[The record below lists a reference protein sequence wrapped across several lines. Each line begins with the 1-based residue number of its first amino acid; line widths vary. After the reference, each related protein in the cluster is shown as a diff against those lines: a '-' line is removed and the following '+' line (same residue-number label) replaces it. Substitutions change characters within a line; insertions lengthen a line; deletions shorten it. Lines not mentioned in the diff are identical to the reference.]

1 MITQDGGS
9 LNYLGQEIDEEGNRK
24 IVLDP
29 STGRQIPMTSSSP
42 KVLEFANKLQ
52 EEYGRKPDLN
62 VNRRRSLSPTPQVT
76 ESQTQSQ
83 APIETSSEVTLSGE
97 DNVSPYEGSE
107 QDFENINPVFDK
119 DKFQGTEVP
128 PSRLPPTPLPT
139 AQAQAEVEPEDDGE
153 IETYDKLLEKEGYDG
168 NNLANK
174 EKFIKELKRKYEIAE
189 DDELLPILNVYD
201 NILRRW
207 LSSTDEKLVY
217 YVILLLKY
225 GYIFRID
232 RKFKFFKN
240 EPQVLKE
247 VIFKNWKDVLRKI
260 YYSDEAFDFYR
271 RRWQNIYQD
280 LNEMPYVN
288 PELIEYVGLS
298 ILQLLFSLLDEDIIS
313 DSTDL
318 FLSDIKYD
326 DLRFSETR
334 NDDLK
339 YDKTR
344 IIQLLEYLSNDEET
358 KGVVPEVRVAMQID
372 VLCMHINTILSSK
385 YDIDYA
391 EILNSSK
398 AKDCDRRGKM
408 IPSLEN
414 IRNDK
419 MLFCKTDPDGCC
431 NKLEDFKNE
440 VASIIANTQLLE
452 TKEKVL
458 DMSLR
463 GNVDYY
469 DEFNKDIEKMSGLK
483 LDDFQVKILTELVGK
498 DGINNDLVSLL
509 SSGQHDYDD
518 ETNTLQH
525 GGGKRKGDRN
535 RKKNKEYLDGIILNV
550 CEKRHKKN
558 LSALKKNKWCTDEE
572 KKQIRKQLNDDKEYK
587 KIMLSTMNVDQNEYH
602 RVKESVKKSLEKID
616 MSNIDQEDYDHI
628 LKKNKQIRRYK
639 KYKKHKRRLNGDI
652 TDSDISTDSSNTSSE
667 SEAEDLYPR
676 DKKLFKN
683 RFHDIVYPH
692 KLNKHLHTSKKESKN
707 KRGGNG
713 NEGGILSRGLG
724 FVGSTLSSTANYFR
738 GVPTET
744 EPHTGNAVE
753 KSVVEQVGD
762 TIKNVGLTQAQI
774 EKQEKLNKLRAAID
788 DNLVKINEKPVNE
801 ISQQMKDEVNAFVT
815 NIENEEEVRRII
827 TAWNKANNKKPNS
840 IKNLIAR
847 IKNYYEEKNK
857 PDDDEPVSKTVYAI
871 EPTLPPVGQ
880 QVPEEPTSAITREL
894 EEIKTKLQN
903 KEIGIG
909 EKLSLNSRKYNL
921 EQKLVSSGI
930 PNVTGTAAII
940 SSSMKLVDVEA
951 FRLKDDEKSLP
962 FRLRNAYLAKVKQLK
977 SSGEIKLTG
986 VNTEEKRREYSS
998 PEEEGFEKHLG
1009 EDKKV
1014 GVQYNYVKGEDKID
1028 VTAINE
1034 QYQAQF
1040 GSQDSMFVNLTV
1052 ELEEVIE
1059 KPQEDM
1065 GGEEKEDSLEE
1076 LKKKLTL
1083 NDFLSGD
1090 DVSVEAYLETHQ
1102 DYVPFI
1108 VSTGNSLTGNAL
1120 KWPTDGANPG
1130 SDFSGKEFIE
1140 CKDDAPASWQ
1150 ANGYCKLVK
1159 EPNARTFVKVLI
1171 GGAPVLVLKPE
1182 WYNNDKIEGTG
1193 FFKLVDTKNDVLKF
1207 MAEVFSSNCALTNW
1221 DKEGTVN
1228 FKESGGADHCNQT
1241 EQQKVYFLKPMEL
1254 NDLRQ
1259 YYSQTKLTIPEKRTV
1274 QYVVREIVLYEQEVG
1289 DENDTLATAYREGKT
1304 AVKKLFNANAKEEIK
1319 FVRKHTIEYVNKT
1332 DNGLPKV
1339 IVDYN
1344 DQSVELLF
1352 LKVKESFE
1360 TQLKNMG
1367 TDCYDA
1373 NGQLIMPLSIKCAGV
1388 LKSKQELIEGLAAV
1402 EKTKQELV
1410 TEGKMIGKT
1419 LWQKIVEVFDP
1430 APGSFIQQ
1438 LWVLLLE
1445 VLEKAVR
1452 YFFAMDWAKDKLW
1465 EKLNDE
1471 NASYFTRALALVGY
1485 PAVTSADYML
1495 KTFMYLLR
1503 HPRVITALLKYF
1515 ETMRDS
1521 VCRWFKLKWYSFWKS
1536 RGKSPEDIDK
1546 KQIQIRNQNNE
1557 ERKKWFVDIKENF
1570 LLFNDAMINSLPE
1583 GSKVGQLMG
1592 GFGTFLVGIPVIGP
1606 TFDALLKYLAMQVPG
1621 AAKNI
1626 MDLFFIR
1633 SGFGRLVSFFNVTEC
1648 VSGELR
1654 VDERFYIVLKVGRS
1668 VQTDYGIL
1676 KNMLKL
1682 SDNLFG
1688 RKESREKIELQ
1699 KKQIEPSTGTYAET
1713 ENEEKEKKKKEIEQ
1727 RFISTDE
1734 FDDEFEL
1741 ENREYYTVESLAM
1754 AIVKSEEEYCY
1765 KNEEIDDPRYAN
1777 SKEKQYKELKLLRQ
1791 EIKSYQS
1798 AETRSLLDEIINK
1811 VQEKM
1816 RTLVSIENLEKTLG
1830 KGISNGRLQE
1840 LNEKKRELEQELS
1853 KFSTEPGSKI
1863 LTAVTRKAEIERDY
1877 KKSLSIVR
1885 IRENKVKELKEKGE
1899 DKRTAEESAELI
1911 SLQEELDNCEKNS
1924 LDIND
1929 YDFYSKTIKSEKQG
1943 DKIPTKDDLKKFLY
1957 EDEIADII
1965 KVNVENIL
1973 NDDVKYVKFGAY
1985 FYNNWISEKFEPGSW
2000 FFNDKM
2006 IYLTERVYRFFNRFH
2021 ELGVSSTLWSSI
2033 FVFIAANVQN
2043 IAVVTT
2049 GVGTAL
2055 QSAPIPVVSA
2065 VGTGIA
2071 TLSKLILSSKYVADM
2086 ISLGILGI
2094 GGFLTDWL
2102 DQQHEAAG
2110 KVNTV
2115 DYVKTQ
2121 INMSTRTFFGIALFS
2136 TTFDEIFPAMMQAA
2150 EAEKARFGDENK
2162 LTLEEVREL
2171 REEARK
2177 RSGTSEIYT
2186 IKTFSEYI
2194 FSLNKRVSKYND
2206 FVNLRYTKQ
2215 NEITYQNS
2223 KGETIIVG
2231 KGAVNEKGQLVDDRG
2246 RLVNEEGY
2254 LIINGKVTDHR
2265 SANTEINKS
2274 ILIQPSDFY
2283 YEIDTAAQGKRSI
2296 LTDEELKSR
2305 VEEESLNL
2313 LREMEKEEIASI
2325 IKSRKEDSEINTAPV
2340 SVDDLLSGVVLTDN
2354 ILFVEKGKQ
2363 ITVTNPDKTF
2373 TSLDELLKSSYYE
2386 KILQAMDSFVLF
2398 FNAELTE
2405 TYVEHN
2411 KDLSAAVTAANLSFD
2426 NPLNDWFLLQ
2436 RLFIV
2441 NSFPERNEERLQMEL
2456 TYQMLRTGR
2465 NFTINDRINT
2475 MLTAGWWNYMEIEDY
2490 TDQENDN
2497 NCDEAYSNYKDSID
2511 NLVRQIFEKR
2521 DTKKLKSL
2529 KQFTEKGISLKLLYQ
2544 QVSYK
2549 SKVLAISYYFI
2560 CEQLFKYLEENK
2572 LETTEREVYKF
2583 LDNKENTKLNE
2594 WITLGQITP
2603 EYFRIVKKKIFNKV
2617 YHANLFKTQIQVNN
2631 DYITFVSRE
2640 IEDTRKNYK
2649 NEILKMRGE
2658 GTYSSGLEGIGRI
2671 LDIATFKKNE
2681 SIIDGD
2687 EFYLIPPSLRYLR
2700 GTEENGVRLGD
2711 LALSVPALQ
2720 LRGRLKNI
2728 NINDKNF
2735 VYGIAKAKNK
2745 ETSIDELFVG
2755 GLSVQKQNLV
2765 RVLSSRN
2772 AIKSA
2777 ILYMRGIHSSNFK
2790 YKGYTM
2796 FLSAFYMHLTHQPNI
2811 NKTMEVQNYGS
2822 AKFYLELDA
2831 FFEDSSID
2839 KTIEDNREVIC
2850 SSLIVSMSALE
2861 LFFPWSTDIYDTTSG
2876 QRYLDEKDY
2885 ECINMMRFLDS
2896 KRPIYNNNNNFM
2908 NFMIYEKTGDY
2919 KRSTNHLDETRTS
2932 LPYTLRSGDIIP
2944 IINEVLMS
2952 VRGTKVESEF
2962 VPKEPETRPP
2972 FAPTPTLLTP
2982 VDDSL
2987 GMPKPGPPTR
2997 KQETTPPT
3005 SNPLTPVNDS
3015 FVPKTGSVREKAK
3028 AFTKKGGK
3036 SKRLI
3041 RGPDEVK
3048 KTVSA
3053 PRALRSGT
3061 LRRHVTSNNA
3071 NKTLKIHSLS

>member
-1 MITQDGGS
+1 MITQIGGS
-9 LNYLGQEIDEEGNRK
+9 FNYKGQEIDEKGN
-24 IVLDP
+24 IVLDS
-29 STGRQIPMTSSSP
+29 STGKPKTSTSP
-42 KVLEFANKLQ
+42 EVQQSASMLQ
-52 EEYGRKPDLN
+52 KKYGRTPDLN
-62 VNRRRSLSPTPQVT
+62 INRSRSMSPPPQIT
-76 ESQTQSQ
+76 ESQTQSH
-83 APIETSSEVTLSGE
+83 ETSSENSLSSE
-97 DNVSPYEGSE
+97 DNVSPYEGSDI
-107 QDFENINPVFDK
+107 DFENINPIFDK
-119 DKFQGTEVP
+119 DKVQGAELP
-128 PSRLPPTPLPT
+128 PSRLPLPA
-139 AQAQAEVEPEDDGE
+139 AQVEVEVEVEAEDDGV
-153 IETYDKLLEKEGYDG
+153 IETYEDLIEKEGYDG
-168 NNLANK
+168 NNLTNK
-174 EKFIKELKRKYEIAE
+174 ENFIKELKRKYEIVE

-201 NILRRW
+201 NIIRRW
-207 LSSTDEKLVY
+207 FSSTDEKLVY

-225 GYIFRID
+225 GYIFRLD

-247 VIFKNWKDVLRKI
+247 VIFKNWKDMLKKI
-260 YYSDEAFDFYR
+260 YYSNEAYDFYR

-288 PELIEYVGLS
+288 QELIEYIGPT
-298 ILQLLFSLLDEDIIS
+298 ILQLFFSLLDEDIIS
-313 DSTDL
+313 GSTDL
-318 FLSDIKYD
+318 FLSDTKYD
-326 DLRFSETR
+326 DLRFSRTR
-334 NDDLK
+334 NDELK

-372 VLCMHINTILSSK
+372 VICMHINTILSSK

-398 AKDCDRRGKM
+398 AKDCERRGKM

-440 VASIIANTQLLE
+440 VASIIANTQIIE

-518 ETNTLQH
+518 ETKTSQH
-525 GGGKRKGDRN
+525 GGGKRKGN
-535 RKKNKEYLDGIILNV
+535 RKKNKEKYLDGIILNV

-572 KKQIRKQLNDDKEYK
+572 KKQIRKQLDDDKDYK
-587 KIMLSTMNVDQNEYH
+587 KIMLSKMNVDQKEYH
-602 RVKESVKKSLEKID
+602 RVKDSVKKSLEKID

-639 KYKKHKRRLNGDI
+639 KYKKHQRRLNGDI

-692 KLNKHLHTSKKESKN
+692 KLNKHLLHTSKKESNN
-707 KRGGNG
+707 KRGG
-713 NEGGILSRGLG
+713 GL
-724 FVGSTLSSTANYFR
+724 FNTIVGALGYGTK
-738 GVPTET
+738 TET
-744 EPHTGNAVE
+744 DTPTDAVE

-774 EKQEKLNKLRAAID
+774 EKQEKLNKLKKAID
-788 DNLVKINEKPVNE
+788 DNILKINEKDVSE

-815 NIENEEEVRRII
+815 NIDNEEEVRRLI
-827 TAWNKANNKKPNS
+827 TAFNKANDKKPNS
-840 IKNLIAR
+840 VKNLIAR
-847 IKNYYEEKNK
+847 IKKYYEEKNK
-857 PDDDEPVSKTVYAI
+857 PDDDEEPPPKTVYAI
-871 EPTLPPVGQ
+871 EPT
-880 QVPEEPTSAITREL
+880 QVPEEPITREL

-903 KEIGIG
+903 KEIGLG

-921 EQKLVSSGI
+921 EQKLVSNGI
-930 PNVTGTAAII
+930 PNVLGTTAAII
-940 SSSMKLVDVEA
+940 SSSLKLVDVEA

-977 SSGEIKLTG
+977 SSGDIEVKGIN
-986 VNTEEKRREYSS
+986 NTIAEKSREYTS
-998 PEEEGFEKHLG
+998 PEEEGFEQYLG

-1065 GGEEKEDSLEE
+1065 EGEEKEESIEE
-1076 LKKKLTL
+1076 LQKKLTL
-1083 NDFLSGD
+1083 HDFLGGD
-1090 DVSVEAYLETHQ
+1090 DVSVETYLETHK

-1108 VSTGNSLTGNAL
+1108 VSTGNSLSGNAL

-1130 SDFSGKEFIE
+1130 SDFSGKIFIE
-1140 CKDDAPASWQ
+1140 CKDDAPTSWQ

-1159 EPNARTFVKVLI
+1159 ESNARTFVKVLI

-1207 MAEVFSSNCALTNW
+1207 MAEVFSTNCALTKW

-1228 FKESGGADHCNQT
+1228 FKESGGAEHCNQT
-1241 EQQKVYFLKPMEL
+1241 EQQKVFYLKPMEL

-1274 QYVVREIVLYEQEVG
+1274 QYVVREIVLYEEEVG

-1319 FVRKHTIEYVNKT
+1319 FVRKHTVEYVNKT

-1373 NGQLIMPLSIKCAGV
+1373 NGQLIMPLSIRCAGV

-1402 EKTKQELV
+1402 EKTKLELV

-1485 PAVTSADYML
+1485 PAITSADYML

-1688 RKESREKIELQ
+1688 RKESREKIDLQ

-1713 ENEEKEKKKKEIEQ
+1713 ENEEKEKKKSEIEQ

-1791 EIKSYQS
+1791 EIKSYQT

-1830 KGISNGRLQE
+1830 KGISSGRLQE

-1853 KFSTEPGSKI
+1853 KYSTSESGSKI
-1863 LTAVTRKAEIERDY
+1863 LAAVTRKAEIERDY

-1885 IRENKVKELKEKGE
+1885 IRENRVKELKEKGE
-1899 DKRTAEESAELI
+1899 DKRSAEETTELEA
-1911 SLQEELDNCEKNS
+1911 LQEELDNCVKNS

-1929 YDFYSKTIKSEKQG
+1929 YDFYSKTIKLEKQG

-1973 NDDVKYVKFGAY
+1973 SDDVKYVKFGAY

-2021 ELGVSSTLWSSI
+2021 EIGVSSTLWSTI
-2033 FVFIAANVQN
+2033 FVFVAANVQN
-2043 IAVVTT
+2043 VAVVTAALGT
-2049 GVGTAL
+2049 GL
-2055 QSAPIPVVSA
+2055 QSAPIPTVSA

-2162 LTLEEVREL
+2162 ITLEEVREL

-2177 RSGTSEIYT
+2177 RSDTSDIYT

-2206 FVNLRYTKQ
+2206 FVNLKYTKQ

-2265 SANTEINKS
+2265 SANTEINKT

-2354 ILFVEKGKQ
+2354 ILFVEKGKE

-2373 TSLDELLKSSYYE
+2373 SSLDELLKSSNYE

-2411 KDLSAAVTAANLSFD
+2411 IDLSAAVTAANLSFD
-2426 NPLNDWFLLQ
+2426 NQLNDWFLLQ

-2456 TYQMLRTGR
+2456 QYQMLRSG
-2465 NFTINDRINT
+2465 TINDRINS
-2475 MLTAGWWNYMEIEDY
+2475 MLSSGWWNYMEIEDY

-2497 NCDEAYSNYKDSID
+2497 NCEEAYLKYKDSID
-2511 NLVRQIFEKR
+2511 NLVKQIFEKR

-2529 KQFTEKGISLKLLYQ
+2529 KQFTEKEISLKLLYQ
-2544 QVSYK
+2544 QISYK
-2549 SKVLAISYYFI
+2549 SKILSISYYFI
-2560 CEQLFKYLEENK
+2560 CELLFKHLEENK
-2572 LETTEREVYKF
+2572 LEATETEVFKF
-2583 LDNKENTKLNE
+2583 LDNKENAKLNG
-2594 WITLGQITP
+2594 WIAQGQITP
-2603 EYFRIVKKKIFNKV
+2603 DYYRIVKKKIFNKV
-2617 YHANLFKTQIQVNN
+2617 YHANLFKNQIKVNN

-2681 SIIDGD
+2681 SVIDGD

-2700 GTEENGVRLGD
+2700 GAEETGVRLGD
-2711 LALSVPALQ
+2711 LSLSVPASQ

-2777 ILYMRGIHSSNFK
+2777 ISYMRGIHSSNFK

-2796 FLSAFYMHLTHQPNI
+2796 FLSAFYIHLTHQPNI

-2822 AKFYLELDA
+2822 AKYYLELDA
-2831 FFEDSSID
+2831 FFEDGSID

-2850 SSLIVSMSALE
+2850 SSLLVSMSALE

-2876 QRYLDEKDY
+2876 QLYLDEKDY
-2885 ECINMMRFLDS
+2885 ECINMMTFLDS
-2896 KRPIYNNNNNFM
+2896 QRPVYNNNNNFM

-2919 KRSTNHLDETRTS
+2919 KRSTNYLDETRTS
-2932 LPYTLRSGDIIP
+2932 LPYTLRSGDVIP
-2944 IINEVLMS
+2944 IMNEVLMS

-2962 VPKEPETRPP
+2962 VSRE
-2972 FAPTPTLLTP
+2972 
-2982 VDDSL
+2982 
-2987 GMPKPGPPTR
+2987 
-2997 KQETTPPT
+2997 QETSPPPLLSNATSTERPVIQAQTVINPIQLGTPI
-3005 SNPLTPVNDS
+3005 
-3015 FVPKTGSVREKAK
+3015 KTGSVKERAQTLNTPKQ
-3028 AFTKKGGK
+3028 TRGGK

-3053 PRALRSGT
+3053 PRSGT

-3071 NKTLKIHSLS
+3071 NKTLKIHFLS